1 MKRMIPKSPFS
12 HFHFLLSYVQAM
24 LFCILVVELQIHL
37 SRNKGHLHYFPPPI
51 HNILLLILSICFL
64 AMYMLVVTIQRFI
77 LVFAVHTSMSD
88 SP

>member
-1 MKRMIPKSPFS
+1 
-12 HFHFLLSYVQAM
+12 M

-51 HNILLLILSICFL
+51 HNILLPMLSICFL

-77 LVFAVHTSMSD
+77 LVFAVHIHVRFSVILILIQIIGYVLHN
-88 SP
+88 